1 MDPLADEP
9 GVRERK
15 KRETR
20 RALHRAATEL
30 VLEHGLAAVTTDAI
44 ARRAGVSPRT
54 FFNYFP
60 TKEAALAGVPEVI
73 VEKITHLVAER
84 PVDEDLWATARLVA
98 TTLAHISLREPE
110 LWRQRR
116 RMMANQPEAAALVM
130 GSERALELGLVESL
144 VARAQA
150 TPTLTQPW
158 RAPMLAMTALNAVR
172 VATQVGDDPE
182 DVEHLL
188 REILDFHDALYA

>member
-1 MDPLADEP
+1 M
-9 GVRERK
+9 RERK

-30 VLEHGLAAVTTDAI
+30 VLEDGLAAVTTDAI
-44 ARRAGVSPRT
+44 AREAGVSPRT

-60 TKEAALAGVPEVI
+60 TKEAALAGVPEEI

-84 PVDEDLWATARLVA
+84 PVDEHLWTTARLVA
-98 TTLAHISLREPE
+98 TTLAQVSLRDPE
-110 LWRQRR
+110 LWRRRR
-116 RMMANQPEAAALVM
+116 RMLANRPEAAALVM
-130 GSERALELGLVESL
+130 GSERALELGLVEAL

-150 TPTLTQPW
+150 SPTVAQPW

-172 VATQVGDDPE
+172 VAMQVGDDPG

-188 REILDFHDALYA
+188 REILDAHDALYG